1 MKKGLKVFGWAIL
14 GFFAFCVLVATFS
27 DDDSSA
33 TPTPTEQKQET
44 EQQAS
49 EQEEKAERQAREQK
63 EEAERQAREQKEE
76 EERLAREE
84 AEKETQK
91 EEILKYGYKR
101 GYNYGKSLQKKD
113 AINKDRWCKECF
125 LDKCTAPRTEEEK
138 EFFEEFKDQFYKGWE
153 DALF

>member
-1 MKKGLKVFGWAIL
+1 MRKIL
-14 GFFAFCVLVATFS
+14 WLTALCTLLTIGCNNSNNADQQEDNTAV
-27 DDDSSA
+27 DSLEIARQDSI
-33 TPTPTEQKQET
+33 Q
-44 EQQAS
+44 
-49 EQEEKAERQAREQK
+49 KAEDEAKQK